1 MQQLEEEIVQLKAEN
16 DKYQD
21 LPPNITLA
29 RTKLQT
35 LRNEIDQIDQEIEH
49 NLNWMH

>member
-1 MQQLEEEIVQLKAEN
+1 LEQEIKLLKAEN

-21 LPPNITLA
+21 LPPNLSLA
-29 RTKLQT
+29 LTKIQT
-35 LRNEIDQIDQEIEH
+35 LRNEIDHIDQEIEH